1 MSSVQLYSQVFSN
14 TMSAAEEHV
23 TSLRMSSP
31 VPTVLADLRRN
42 TASRLSDLPLKIRF
56 QTLNLLHF
64 ENPDVLSP

>member
-1 MSSVQLYSQVFSN
+1 MSSVHIYSQVFSN

-23 TSLRMSSP
+23 TSLHMSPP

-56 QTLNLLHF
+56 QTLNLLHS
-64 ENPDVLSP
+64 ENPEMLSP